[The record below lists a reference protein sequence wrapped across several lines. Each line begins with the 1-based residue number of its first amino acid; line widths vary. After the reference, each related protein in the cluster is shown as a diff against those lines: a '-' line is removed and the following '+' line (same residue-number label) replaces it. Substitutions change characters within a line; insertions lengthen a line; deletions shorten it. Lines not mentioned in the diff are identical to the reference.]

1 MQCRGDDLGW
11 DKVSARTKTVAQSVV
26 AIAGDDLKSA
36 QGLIGCFGP
45 HPSS

>member
-1 MQCRGDDLGW
+1 MQRGRSGLGQGVG
-11 DKVSARTKTVAQSVV
+11 KNENSAQYVV